1 MANVTVVRTATSS
14 QIGSLLSQA
23 SASTTYLSKV
33 EAVSDYLTK
42 ASASTTY
49 LSQAS
54 ASTTYLYTQ
63 TQSDNRF
70 VNKIGGVFNVVS
82 TTKTDVF
89 SMASTAYT
97 DVTGLSVTITPSST
111 TSKILVIAN
120 ISTGNTGANHNTFSI
135 VRNSTLIAQPPTDQ
149 YSGSI
154 GVSLTSSTDFKSAS
168 LTHLDTPGSTSPQTY
183 KIQMK
188 TSNAAATAY
197 VNRRGDLAS
206 VSAVSS
212 ITVIEV
218 GA

>member
-1 MANVTVVRTATSS
+1 MVRGVDYTATD
-14 QIGSLLSQA
+14 G
-23 SASTTYLSKV
+23 TTVTGLTALVADDVV
-33 EAVSDYLTK
+33 EVFSVVARTVADV
-42 ASASTTY
+42 
-49 LSQAS
+49 
-54 ASTTYLYTQ
+54 YTQ

-89 SMASTAYT
+89 SMDSTAYT

-120 ISTGNTGANHNTFSI
+120 ISTGNIGANHNTFSI
-135 VRNSTLIAQPPTDQ
+135 VRNSTLIAQPPTDT

-168 LTHLDTPGSTSPQTY
+168 LTHLDSPNSTSPQTY

-188 TSNAAATAY
+188 TSNGAATAY